1 MSYKHEFLALKF
13 SDLQNFFNPIEPPKK
28 CHKVVFRFVYD
39 NAKQI
44 VLLEAFGAKNSDKK
58 FILPPV
64 PLQDLG
70 FGITLAPEGK
80 LYVSDLELSKKM
92 YDEELGAPG
101 AGDTHL
107 LFYPVISAKHPN
119 SVTYLVEWGKTAG
132 LVQPPAAFTGQEL
145 NPSPPAD
152 PAP

>member
-1 MSYKHEFLALKF
+1 MSYKHNFLALKF
-13 SDLQNFFNPIEPPKK
+13 ADLQNFFNPIEPAKK

-39 NAKQI
+39 NANDI
-44 VLLEAFGAKNSDKK
+44 VTLEAFGAKNSDKK

-70 FGITLAPEGK
+70 VGITLAPDGK
-80 LYVSDLELSKKM
+80 LYVSDLELSKKL
-92 YDEELGAPG
+92 YDDELGAPG

-107 LFYPVISAKHPN
+107 LFYPAISATHAN
-119 SVTYLVEWGKTAG
+119 SVTYHVEWGKAAG
-132 LVQPPAAFTGQEL
+132 FVQPPQAFTGPAL

-152 PAP
+152 PQ